1 MCVHSK
7 VIPKKYIPWREP
19 MSMEPAMTWTFKSYV
34 IWLDYHTLGSVTR
47 HGTLLFRNSS
57 EGALPAIRINTQ
69 SVWVTNSFG
78 GLVWPSRWQTCGADY
93 DSADH
98 QHDIQRV
105 GAPLHRSLTLNFE
118 DPFADSD
125 PFVDPVAAS
134 HPPSPLAKHW
144 GPLFDWVLHDVAVLL
159 FEMGVIRDC
168 DWRGRMRKQEEERT
182 RAEHGL
188 SKWMD

>member
-105 GAPLHRSLTLNFE
+105 GAPLHRSLTLKTLLPTLIRLLTRLPRPTLLPLLPNIEVLCSTEFYTM
-118 DPFADSD
+118 S
-125 PFVDPVAAS
+125 
-134 HPPSPLAKHW
+134 PSSSLKW
-144 GPLFDWVLHDVAVLL
+144 
-159 FEMGVIRDC
+159 GVIRDW